1 MSIGTGIVIA
11 ITFEQI
17 DDAPNA
23 EASAERD
30 HEGLENTNSR
40 VEKCHKFPHFLPR
53 FAAAKNWLIG
63 LGMKKPPSSGGSFRV
78 DGAEVMRLIC
88 LIGSRF

>member
-17 DDAPNA
+17 DGAPNA
-23 EASAERD
+23 EASAKGD
-30 HEGLENTNSR
+30 HEGLENTDCR
-40 VEKCHKFPHFLPR
+40 VEKCHKLPHFLPL

-63 LGMKKPPSSGGSFRV
+63 FGMKKPPSSGGSFRV
-78 DGAEVMRLIC
+78 DGADVSIHVE
-88 LIGSRF
+88 